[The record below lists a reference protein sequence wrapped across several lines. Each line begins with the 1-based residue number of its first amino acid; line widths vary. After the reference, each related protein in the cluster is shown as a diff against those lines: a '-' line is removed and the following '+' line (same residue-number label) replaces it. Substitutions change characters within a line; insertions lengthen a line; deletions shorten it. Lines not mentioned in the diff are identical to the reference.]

1 MNDWLWNR
9 LGVASQHRFY
19 EWKLLMNCP
28 DFEDLRAQ
36 GLLIRDLEAEKTDF
50 LITKY
55 GRCLDLI
62 RLDGS
67 IFGVDTEGGDE
78 EEPYVEVDPR
88 ELIQYR
94 FNWEPWLRKVREV
107 NGLDG
112 TSSWLHPDLAFLGET
127 INAGRRLGVVLG
139 FLSQPDEA
147 RDLLLSLPA
156 RMPPRYDI
164 VVVTTL
170 TFDRLPQQDI
180 ATLERLGVYVVPPL
194 DGETLVIEQ
203 PRLSSRGSEMAPVL
217 LSAEEE
223 EQSKRYGYKSGLPIV
238 ITGETA
244 KWRRNR
250 VLVNGFPVLL
260 GDSLFPIF
268 LRLVVRLLKSG
279 DGMVTKAGLR
289 SGGFVKS
296 GSEDQT
302 IDHLRKAC
310 AVALGHL
317 SSKQFIESC
326 SRGSIRLSTHP
337 ALVRYDKDKLL
348 RHRNEEIRRLAT
360 QLP

>member
-1 MNDWLWNR
+1 MNDWLWDF
-9 LGVASQHRFY
+9 LGAAPDQRFY
-19 EWKLLMNCP
+19 EWQLLVDCP
-28 DFEDLRAQ
+28 GFEALRAQ
-36 GLLIRDLEAEKTDF
+36 GLLVRDLEAEKSNF
-50 LITKY
+50 LLTKY
-55 GRCLDLI
+55 GQCLDLI

-67 IFGVDTEGGDE
+67 IFGVDTSGGDD

-88 ELIQYR
+88 ELIQYY
-94 FNWEPWLRKVREV
+94 FNWEPWLRTVREA
-107 NGLDG
+107 NGLAG
-112 TSSWLHPDLAFLGET
+112 ESTWLRRNLVFLGEK
-127 INAGRRLGVVLG
+127 IYGDRRFSVVLG
-139 FLSQPDEA
+139 FLSLPDEA
-147 RDLLLSLPA
+147 MDVLLSLPA
-156 RMPPRYDI
+156 RMPPTYDI
-164 VVVTTL
+164 LAVTTL
-170 TFDRLPQQDI
+170 IPQRLPQQDI